1 MNAAG
6 HKEGLGTDLSNGIG
20 DSVPASLPSQ
30 PAFNFKEKARS

>member
-6 HKEGLGTDLSNGIG
+6 HKERLGTYLSNGIG

-30 PAFNFKEKARS
+30 PTFSFSLISR